1 MNIRDWVAQRTPQP
15 PAALVRRMFEFLGDD
30 VSSDA
35 SRTAEVCLAAAERA
49 LRSLVDA
56 GRFGRDSALDLLAID
71 ALTTYAFEHAS
82 LSGISAPELLRFTE
96 RGSRLLGQLAVQ
108 RG

>member
-1 MNIRDWVAQRTPQP
+1 MREWVELRTPRP
-15 PAALVRRMFEFLGDD
+15 PETLVQRMFEFLGAS

-35 SRTAEVCLAAAERA
+35 QNTGELCLAAAERA
-49 LRSLVDA
+49 LRELVEA

-82 LSGISAPELLRFTE
+82 ASSISEPELLRFTE
-96 RGSRLLGQLAVQ
+96 RGAQLLGRLTMQH
-108 RG
+108 G

>member
-1 MNIRDWVAQRTPQP
+1 MNVRDWVAQRSPQP
-15 PAALVRRMFEFLGDD
+15 PAALLRRVFDFLGDD
-30 VSSDA
+30 VASDA
-35 SRTAEVCLAAAERA
+35 SRTAELCLVAAERA
-49 LRSLVDA
+49 LRSLVGT

-82 LSGISAPELLRFTE
+82 LSGISEPELLRFTE
-96 RGSRLLGQLAVQ
+96 RGARLLGQLAVQ